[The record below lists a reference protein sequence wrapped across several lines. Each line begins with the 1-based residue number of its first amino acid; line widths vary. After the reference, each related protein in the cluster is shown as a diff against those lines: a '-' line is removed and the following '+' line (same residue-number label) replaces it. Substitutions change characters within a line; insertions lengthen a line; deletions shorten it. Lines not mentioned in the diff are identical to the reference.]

1 MSDTPPPP
9 PPPSDPHPQAHE
21 GYVPPSSATGWASLG
36 NGHVVELASTLQRF
50 GARVLDFFI
59 VFGASVVFL
68 LIAFAVIVSSSGSGG
83 LVFILFVAILIII
96 FGLAY
101 EVTMIALKG
110 QTLGKMAAGIKVVRA
125 DNGEIVG
132 WSKSIARW
140 IVPAVLSL
148 IPTIGPILSLIV
160 YISFL
165 WDSTRQGWHDK
176 LAGTL
181 VIKV

>member
-1 MSDTPPPP
+1 MPDTP
-9 PPPSDPHPQAHE
+9 PPPSDPHPQAKE

-36 NGHVVELASTLQRF
+36 NGQVVELASTLQRF
-50 GARVLDFFI
+50 GARVLDACVVFVGVVVLAFI
-59 VFGASVVFL
+59 VLGAVFSADASL
-68 LIAFAVIVSSSGSGG
+68 GDIGVN
-83 LVFILFVAILIII
+83 LVLGVLGTLFLGI
-96 FGLAY
+96 GY
-101 EVTMIALKG
+101 EVSLIALKG

-148 IPTIGPILSLIV
+148 VPTIGPILSLIV

-181 VIKV
+181 VIKA